1 MVFGSNVNILPPI
14 NKGWRVRSWLQS
26 HIDVWLYFPRK
37 AFSFVSCIKK
47 TIKKKGKKKECI
59 EKSSVLATLPLYD
72 SSLC

>member
-47 TIKKKGKKKECI
+47 TIKKRKEKGMHRKEQCFGNGALI
-59 EKSSVLATLPLYD
+59 
-72 SSLC
+72 